1 MSMDSSTGSPRHPV
15 AWAAQAA
22 RYRPYLIAVIAVLLI
37 VALPASRRD
46 SKVATTSSPGQ
57 QQAPGPDAAADTAT
71 ERPIDGAASLPCAG
85 PAAPGVTTTTQTGT
99 ATKTVG
105 AVGGATN
112 STVA

>member
-57 QQAPGPDAAADTAT
+57 QEAAGPDAAADT
-71 ERPIDGAASLPCAG
+71 PLDGPTSVPVAGRAS
-85 PAAPGVTTTTQTGT
+85 PGVTTAAQTGT
-99 ATKTVG
+99 ATKTAG
-105 AVGGATN
+105 A
-112 STVA
+112 

>member
-1 MSMDSSTGSPRHPV
+1 MSMESSTGSPRHPV

-57 QQAPGPDAAADTAT
+57 QQAPEPDAATHPAT
-71 ERPIDGAASLPCAG
+71 ETPIDGPTSLPVAG
-85 PAAPGVTTTTQTGT
+85 PAAPGVTTAAQTGT
-99 ATKTVG
+99 ATKTAG
-105 AVGGATN
+105 
-112 STVA
+112 